1 MPNSLRLS
9 DLDLGK
15 TAEIIGFSDKCNEFS
30 KSRLISLG
38 FTPGESVTPDLI
50 SPLGEPT
57 AYLLGSGAQIA
68 LRRREAEY
76 ILID

>member
-1 MPNSLRLS
+1 MPNSLRLA

-15 TAEIIGFSDKCNEFS
+15 TAEIIGFSDNCNEFS
-30 KSRLISLG
+30 KTRLISLG
-38 FTPGESVTPDLI
+38 FTSGESVTPDLI

>member
-1 MPNSLRLS
+1 MQSSLKLA
-9 DLDLGK
+9 DLKLNK
-15 TAEIIGFSDKCNEFS
+15 TAEIIGFSDDCNEFS

-50 SPLGEPT
+50 SPLGDPT